1 MSKFG
6 ETKAKEKNSVP
17 KNIYIYIFIS
27 KLIETKTNSRYLIGY
42 INKVIIPLV
51 FIFPKISGYVKTFQV
66 KDENNKLMSF
76 RINNE
81 KPLEKY
87 KTLWTNIEDLKYSEL
102 IRSLVYGD
110 S

>member
-1 MSKFG
+1 MRQKQ
-6 ETKAKEKNSVP
+6 KRKILCRKIY
-17 KNIYIYIFIS
+17 IYIYIFIS

-110 S
+110 R